1 MIKMNAQD
9 EKEAAELREFL
20 KKFRESM
27 MSEEEELRKRFE
39 ESKNLVI
46 W

>member
-1 MIKMNAQD
+1 MDSQY

-20 KKFRESM
+20 KKLRESM
-27 MSEEEELRKRFE
+27 MSDEEKLRKRFE